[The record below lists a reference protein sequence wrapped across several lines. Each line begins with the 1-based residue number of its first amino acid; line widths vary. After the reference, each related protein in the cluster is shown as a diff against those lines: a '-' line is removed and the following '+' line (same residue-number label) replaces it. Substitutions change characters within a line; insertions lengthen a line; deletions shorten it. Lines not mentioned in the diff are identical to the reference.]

1 MRISNINWRPWAA
14 GCLFLFG
21 FVGLEAGVGLSERP
35 NISDADWLAKAYYS
49 IGLFVLG
56 GLEIGVPE
64 SGPKWAQALLWFA
77 YFGAPLLAAST
88 LFEAILKVLMPDRWR
103 LRRLRNHTVL
113 FGSHQLTLSYLRM
126 LKASNPRS
134 KVVVVDSQFDPVR
147 EQEFRLK
154 FGAQTV
160 VGDLTHRYLLRQLM
174 LKKTHR
180 VLLLGDN
187 DFQSFEAATR
197 ILDIAPELAGR
208 IVLHCHNLRFMR
220 SLENSAIAEKCSV
233 FNEYH
238 LAARGLVRGELV
250 DHFARTQGRDTVVMA
265 GFGRFGQSVLEELH
279 AIAGK
284 EIEQVA
290 VIDKDADR
298 RVLVVDEQEQIQS
311 SYPRNVFQGDIS
323 HPQVWREVTEQIDL
337 AHNAPTVMLG
347 TGAEQDNLRTALW
360 IKNKYPNAFVIL
372 RTSDKSH
379 FATSVGGEHG
389 IRNISIRQL
398 VEENIPSSWLK

>member
-1 MRISNINWRPWAA
+1 MRTHAINWRPWAA
-14 GCLFLFG
+14 ACLFVFG
-21 FVGLEAGVGLSERP
+21 FVGLEAGVGLTERP
-35 NISDADWLAKAYYS
+35 DISDEGWIAKAYYS

-56 GLEIGVPE
+56 GLEIGVPN
-64 SGPKWAQALLWFA
+64 SGPRWAQALLWFA

-103 LRRLRNHTVL
+103 LRRLRNHTVV
-113 FGSHQLTLSYLRM
+113 FGSQKLTLSYLRM
-126 LKASNPRS
+126 LKANNSRA

-147 EQEFRLK
+147 EQELRLK

-180 VLLLGDN
+180 VLLFGDN

-197 ILDIAPELAGR
+197 ILEIEPELAGR
-208 IVLHCHNLRFMR
+208 VVLHCHNLRFMR
-220 SLENSAIAEKCSV
+220 SLEHSAIAANCDI

-238 LAARGLVRGELV
+238 LAAKGLVRGDLV
-250 DHFARTQGRDTVVMA
+250 NHFAGTEGRDTVVMA

-279 AIAGK
+279 AIAEA
-284 EIEQVA
+284 EIKQVA

-311 SYPRNVFQGDIS
+311 SYPRDVFQGDIS
-323 HPQVWREVTEQIDL
+323 HPQVWRTLTDQIELSL
-337 AHNAPTVMLG
+337 AAPTVMLG

-360 IKNKYPNAFVIL
+360 IKNKYPNAFVL
-372 RTSDKSH
+372 ARTNDKSR
-379 FATSVGGEHG
+379 FAESVGGEHG

-398 VEENIPSSWLK
+398 VEENIPEAWLN